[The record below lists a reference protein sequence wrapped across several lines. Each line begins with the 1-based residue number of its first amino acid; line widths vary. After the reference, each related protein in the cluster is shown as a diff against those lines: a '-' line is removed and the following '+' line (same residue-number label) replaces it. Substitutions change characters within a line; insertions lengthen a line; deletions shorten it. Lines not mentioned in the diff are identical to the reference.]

1 MATKTLDELVPSFLL
16 DRGPLTPEDLDAL
29 RIVPHLSD
37 AAWRERAAPFLA
49 GLIRSLHDVLATTL
63 DEDHPLA
70 TYLAMRRLSPMF
82 SEFVEFTIVEHVAR
96 RDGGG
101 GEDEEQL
108 GVVVVESP
116 VAGAAS
122 GKIRVE
128 RA

>member
-16 DRGPLTPEDLDAL
+16 DRGPLTAEDLEAL
-29 RIVPHLSD
+29 RTMPHPRD
-37 AAWRERAAPFLA
+37 AVWQERAAPFLA
-49 GLIRSLHDVLATTL
+49 GLIRSLHDVLATTVTQ
-63 DEDHPLA
+63 DQPLA

-82 SEFVEFTIVEHVAR
+82 SEFVQFTIEEHVAR
-96 RDGGG
+96 RDLGA

-116 VAGAAS
+116 VPGSAA